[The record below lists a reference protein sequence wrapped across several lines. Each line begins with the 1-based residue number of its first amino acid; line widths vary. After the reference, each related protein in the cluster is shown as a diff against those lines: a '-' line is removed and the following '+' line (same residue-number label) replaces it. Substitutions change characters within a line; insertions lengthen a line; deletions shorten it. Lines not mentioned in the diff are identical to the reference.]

1 LNILA
6 HEQDIWVEKHE
17 AKMNEIV
24 KSLGLVNWEV
34 VYVPDEN
41 QEVLGQVIPESRIIL
56 IHDLSAKAA
65 MRTVLHEVLELKLQ
79 PAFNVHISLLNALIK
94 WANAQAYKMKER
106 SIEDILDV
114 FFAQGSDKLRGI
126 LDEISSS

>member
-1 LNILA
+1 MNILA

>member
-1 LNILA
+1 
-6 HEQDIWVEKHE
+6 
-17 AKMNEIV
+17 MNEIV

-56 IHDLSAKAA
+56 VHDLSPKAA

-106 SIEDILDV
+106 LIEDMLDV
-114 FFAQGSDKLRGI
+114 FFSLKDRT
-126 LDEISSS
+126 S